1 MTVQNLID
9 EFSLEVLCCGDKA
22 AEKEVKGGYCGDLL
36 SWVMSRANEGDC
48 WLTVMG
54 NVNSVGVAVLADV
67 ACIVLTE
74 NAAFDDD
81 ALRRAKENGVI
92 VLQTEMNTYEAATKI
107 YEELK

>member
-1 MTVQNLID
+1 MKVKDL
-9 EFSLEVLCCGDKA
+9 
-22 AEKEVKGGYCGDLL
+22 AEKYLMKILNAADIETREATGCYCGDLL
-36 SWVMSRANEGDC
+36 SWVMSRANADDI

-54 NVNSVGVAVLADV
+54 NVNSIGVAVLSDV

-74 NAAFDDD
+74 NAAFDAD
-81 ALRRAKENGVI
+81 ALKRAQENSVI